1 MRTAGSAILVI
12 LALVLAAAA
21 GPSLWL
27 QRHIVDEAGF
37 VELAGPLGSDEEF
50 QGSLTATL
58 SSQAA
63 ASVDLPPV
71 LNALAVEVINSAVRA
86 IYTDPGYPE
95 AWSQTL
101 QRSHALTFKAAE
113 NSEVAGDVQL
123 DIAPLV
129 GLVAAKVSADVGVDV
144 PTPEEVVVTMDQPQ
158 MARALPLAATLGSW
172 SGAMVLI
179 SAGLLVLGVVVAR
192 RRSLTVIAG
201 GVGLALVALLWVLAS
216 SLAET
221 FLSGLAT
228 GPESAT
234 VIGSKLAQLSV
245 DSWQGG
251 ITATFI
257 LAAAVA
263 VAGVA
268 SLVVAR
274 TRST

>member
-144 PTPEEVVVTMDQPQ
+144 PTPEEVVVSMDQPQ

>member
-37 VELAGPLGSDEEF
+37 VELAGPLGSDEKF
-50 QGSLTATL
+50 QESLTALL
-58 SSQAA
+58 SSHAA
-63 ASVDLPPV
+63 SSVDLPPV

-86 IYTDPGYPE
+86 VYTDPGYPE

-144 PTPEEVVVTMDQPQ
+144 PTPEEVVVSMDQPK
-158 MARALPLAATLGSW
+158 MAHALPLAATLGSW

-201 GVGLALVALLWVLAS
+201 GIGLALVALLWMLAS

-234 VIGSKLAQLSV
+234 VIGSKLAQLSM

-263 VAGVA
+263 VVGVA

-274 TRST
+274 TRNT

>member
-1 MRTAGSAILVI
+1 M
-12 LALVLAAAA
+12 
-21 GPSLWL
+21 
-27 QRHIVDEAGF
+27 DEAGF

-50 QGSLTATL
+50 QGSLTAML

-144 PTPEEVVVTMDQPQ
+144 PTPEEVAVSMDQPQ
-158 MARALPLAATLGSW
+158 MARALPLAATLGTW

>member
-50 QGSLTATL
+50 QGSLTAML

-144 PTPEEVVVTMDQPQ
+144 PTPEEVAVSMDQPQ
-158 MARALPLAATLGSW
+158 MARALPLAATLGTW